1 MASASTITWRVTP
14 AEHVRAVTDLQ
25 RYYARRERRLTRELR
40 RVGVALLALAMAGWL
55 AWRWRS
61 TGQFPLAIAVGVT
74 AAAAAVAAFALTRP
88 VALRRAA
95 RRQLKK
101 NPLAMQQ
108 RRYTFD
114 ATGIRI
120 AGETFSDAFAW
131 NDIRHIGETPEFFLI
146 FSQRSAYYLPK
157 RAIAWPDTLEG
168 LREVF
173 LEGIGERA
181 KVR

>member
-1 MASASTITWRVTP
+1 MASASTIVWRVTP

-40 RVGVALLALAMAGWL
+40 VVGIALVALTFIAWCV
-55 AWRWRS
+55 WRWRA
-61 TGQFPLAIAVGVT
+61 TGEFPVII
-74 AAAAAVAAFALTRP
+74 AVAAASGAALLVVYALSRPFALR
-88 VALRRAA
+88 VRA
-95 RRQLKK
+95 RRQLTK

-114 ATGIRI
+114 ASGVQI
-120 AGETFSDAFAW
+120 AGDTFADTFPW
-131 NDIRHIGETPEFFLI
+131 GDIRHIGETPEFFLI

-157 RAIAWPDTLEG
+157 RAIAWPETLEG
-168 LREVF
+168 LREVMV
-173 LEGIGERA
+173 EGIGARA